1 MLTKYIRAAMAKATY
16 EILTEDDGHN
26 YFYGEIPP
34 CRGVLATGESLT
46 QCQEDLQDA
55 LEGWLILAF
64 RLGHRI
70 PIING
75 IDLNPPAQSEAA

>member
-1 MLTKYIRAAMAKATY
+1 
-16 EILTEDDGHN
+16 
-26 YFYGEIPP
+26 
-34 CRGVLATGESLT
+34 VLATGESLT